1 MAWVGKHQRMQVRAN
16 AETIEEAKRARRFG
30 AAGIGLCRTEHMFF
44 NPTRILQVRRM
55 ILAQSGPQRDA
66 ALVALEPEQRADF
79 AGLLS
84 VMTGLPVT
92 IRLLDPPLHEF
103 LPAADDALEELS
115 EVLEISPEEVRD
127 RIRALHEATDAGAS
141 RQSACGDGA

>member
-1 MAWVGKHQRMQVRAN
+1 
-16 AETIEEAKRARRFG
+16 
-30 AAGIGLCRTEHMFF
+30 
-44 NPTRILQVRRM
+44 M

-84 VMTGLPVT
+84 VMAGLPVT

-127 RIRALHEATDAGAS
+127 RIRALHEANPMLGHRGS
-141 RQSACGDGA
+141 RLAVTAPEIYPCNCALCSARCRMSRGLRLRRWKSCCR